1 MMKLTRKSVKISKTL
16 KCLSQIGQKLKN
28 LSIKLRS
35 KWIKELMDKEK
46 EQSRVGKNL
55 RKSLIRNERVLA
67 RQLTKERRGSKRG

>member
-1 MMKLTRKSVKISKTL
+1 MMKLTRKSVKIWKTL

-35 KWIKELMDKEK
+35 KWIKELMNKEK

-55 RKSLIRNERVLA
+55 RKSLIRNKRV
-67 RQLTKERRGSKRG
+67 